1 MIVSALPKV
10 TSKLDTYGWSTPPQH
25 CACAE
30 IPLPLPS
37 PCDLHHPLI
46 QSLYPT
52 VKKRFNSEPT
62 RYYEVGLLGGPDVG
76 KWRGIARRRELGLRA
91 CLNNINK
98 PPRHLLQR
106 PRRR

>member
-1 MIVSALPKV
+1 MIVSTLPKV
-10 TSKLDTYGWSTPPQH
+10 TSKLDVYGWSHSSAAQALCPARKFRFRSHP
-25 CACAE
+25 
-30 IPLPLPS
+30 
-37 PCDLHHPLI
+37 PCDLHHRLI

-52 VKKRFNSEPT
+52 IKKRFNSEPT

-98 PPRHLLQR
+98 PPQHLL
-106 PRRR
+106 